1 MELTYTKVGDY
12 YIPDLVLDEPEPVR
26 TIGKYGS
33 LRRSYLK
40 QHRRSF
46 YQELVTSGKL
56 QDHLI
61 DIEDTAHDW
70 LDKMMPEMAKATGA
84 TEELKAHDPMAWVGL
99 SVLVQSQAKNNL
111 GCIFFI

>member
-61 DIEDTAHDW
+61 DIEDFPYRSDAGISRFGLILKFRERT
-70 LDKMMPEMAKATGA
+70 LTGIMKPD
-84 TEELKAHDPMAWVGL
+84 LWD
-99 SVLVQSQAKNNL
+99 
-111 GCIFFI
+111 

>member
-56 QDHLI
+56 QDHLL
-61 DIEDTAHDW
+61 DIEDT
-70 LDKMMPEMAKATGA
+70 
-84 TEELKAHDPMAWVGL
+84 AHDPMAWVGL
-99 SVLVQSQAKNNL
+99 MNSCKAQVEEIIFAELVY
-111 GCIFFI
+111 C

>member
-61 DIEDTAHDW
+61 DIEDTAHD
-70 LDKMMPEMAKATGA
+70 
-84 TEELKAHDPMAWVGL
+84 PMAWVGL
-99 SVLVQSQAKNNL
+99 MNSCKAQVEEIIFAKLVY
-111 GCIFFI
+111 C

>member
-56 QDHLI
+56 QDHLL

-70 LDKMMPEMAKATGA
+70 LDKMMPEMAKAAGA

-99 SVLVQSQAKNNL
+99 MNSCKAQV
-111 GCIFFI
+111 